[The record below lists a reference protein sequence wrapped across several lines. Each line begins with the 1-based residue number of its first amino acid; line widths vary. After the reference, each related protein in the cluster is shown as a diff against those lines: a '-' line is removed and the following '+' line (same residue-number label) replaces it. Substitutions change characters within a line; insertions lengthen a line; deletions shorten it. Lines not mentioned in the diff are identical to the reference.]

1 MKKVVIIFLLI
12 AAVVNTASA
21 QYDAKA
27 KKVLDAMSAKYK
39 AIPAFSANISQHL
52 LNKEEDINDD
62 FKGKITVAGEMFK
75 LEMEGQ
81 SIYNNGKT
89 VWTYLKDDNEV
100 NIDTYDP
107 EDDEMSP
114 SAIYNIYK
122 KGYKYLYLE
131 SKTIGG
137 KVYDIVDLIPEDKS
151 LQIFKIRMQI
161 GQKDK
166 LLKNWKMFEKNG
178 NRYEYVITNFN
189 PNVNAGAKFFEFN
202 VTKHAGVDVIDLR

>member
-1 MKKVVIIFLLI
+1 MKRVVIIFLLI

-52 LNKEEDINDD
+52 LNKEEDISDD
-62 FKGKITVAGEMFK
+62 FKGKITVGGEMFK
-75 LEMEGQ
+75 LEMDGQ
-81 SIYNNGKT
+81 DIYNNGKT

-189 PNVNAGAKFFEFN
+189 PNIKAGTNFFEFN
-202 VTKHAGVDVIDLR
+202 VAKHAGVDVIDLR

>member
-1 MKKVVIIFLLI
+1 MKKIVVIFLLI
-12 AAVVNTASA
+12 AAVINTASA
-21 QYDAKA
+21 QYDARA
-27 KKVLDAMSAKYK
+27 KKVLDAMSTKYK

-52 LNKEEDINDD
+52 LNKEEDISDD
-62 FKGKITVAGEMFK
+62 FKGKITVGGEMFK

-81 SIYNNGKT
+81 DIYNNGKT

-107 EDDEMSP
+107 EEDEMSP

-131 SKTIGG
+131 SKTIAG

-166 LLKNWKMFEKNG
+166 LLKSWKMFEKNG

-189 PNVNAGAKFFEFN
+189 PNVKVGARFFEFN
-202 VTKHAGVDVIDLR
+202 VAKHAGVDVIDLR